1 MADFLFVSQEMLDNW
16 MMQEK
21 IDFSGNVMVI
31 RGDARRYVLE
41 PAVRFVQVA
50 GEGGDPAGLIGK
62 VKTLD
67 QVAESGGEHYADSV
81 ILEDTAY
88 DVQNGFLAK
97 VHLPEG
103 ETPPEHAAAPEVA
116 PPEAP
121 ATEAPAPEAAAAEA
135 PDAEAPSTDADA
147 EPPPDE
153 DAEAMLARFL
163 LDNLR

>member
-21 IDFSGNVMVI
+21 IDFSGNEMVI

-50 GEGGDPAGLIGK
+50 GDGGDPAGLIGK

-67 QVAESGGEHYADSV
+67 QVAEAGGEHYADSV

-97 VHLPEG
+97 VRLPEG
-103 ETPPEHAAAPEVA
+103 ARPPEHAAAE
-116 PPEAP
+116 PP
-121 ATEAPAPEAAAAEA
+121 APAPEAAPEA
-135 PDAEAPSTDADA
+135 SPPEPAPEPPPPDA

>member
-1 MADFLFVSQEMLDNW
+1 MADFLFVSQEMLDSW

-67 QVAESGGEHYADSV
+67 QVVEAGGEHYADSV

-103 ETPPEHAAAPEVA
+103 QAAPAVEEAAPAVA
-116 PPEAP
+116 EAAPEAP
-121 ATEAPAPEAAAAEA
+121 APAA
-135 PDAEAPSTDADA
+135 A